1 MHGILLFAHGARNPA
16 WADPFRAIAR
26 HMQQCAPQHPVALAF
41 LELMPPDLSTA
52 AAALIDQGCT
62 ELTVVPLFL
71 GAGGHILNDLPVLVT
86 QLQQAHPQVTVRATA
101 TIGQTDAIIRAIA
114 ETALQLVGQPAE
126 PAPLAQAPSHS

>member
-16 WADPFRAIAR
+16 WADPFRAIAQ
-26 HMQQCAPQHPVALAF
+26 HMQRCAPQHPVALAF
-41 LELMPPDLSTA
+41 LELMQPDLGTA
-52 AAALIDQGCT
+52 AATLIEQGIT

-86 QLQQAHPQVTVRATA
+86 QLQQAHPRVAIRATA

-114 ETALQLVGQPAE
+114 ETALQLVGPTDDLAPAQS
-126 PAPLAQAPSHS
+126 PA